1 MAVYRNIS
9 CKPIIRKVMRDLKPN
24 NADWVIDAVEWV
36 GEALEHIGAS
46 SQLVQ
51 KQCVLSIKDNKHVLP
66 EDLYYINQVAV
77 NESVSPAKGT
87 ELDTLITQI
96 VGLRNDVREYNA
108 DVETLTSSTLVTAD
122 LNQFDTQYKSNVLEL
137 RELQSRMLVLQ
148 NIYFGGGTSALQPLK
163 YGAGTFHKSMHCDE
177 CVNEFAD
184 SVDSYII
191 DGDYIKTSFASGKI
205 CLSYMAFPTDEDCY
219 PLIPDDISFKEA
231 MFWYI
236 YKQLLLGG
244 FDKPNNKIDYAFADQ
259 KWQYYCTQARNSANY
274 PDIDKYQSFMD
285 QWVRLV
291 PSINRHAVF
300 FEDLNDRETLYRG

>member
-24 NADWVIDAVEWV
+24 NADWILDAVEWV

-51 KQCVLSIKDNKHVLP
+51 KQCVLSIKDNKHLLP
-66 EDLYYINQVAV
+66 EDLYYINQIAV

-87 ELDTLITQI
+87 ELDVLVNQI

-148 NIYFGGGTSALQPLK
+148 NIYFGGGDALQPLK

-184 SVDSYII
+184 SEDSYII

-236 YKQLLLGG
+236 FKQLLLGG
-244 FDKPNNKIDYAFADQ
+244 FDKPTNKIDYAFADQ

-291 PSINRHAVF
+291 PNINRHAVF
-300 FEDLNDRETLYRG
+300 FEDLNERETLYRG

>member
-1 MAVYRNIS
+1 
-9 CKPIIRKVMRDLKPN
+9 
-24 NADWVIDAVEWV
+24 
-36 GEALEHIGAS
+36 
-46 SQLVQ
+46 
-51 KQCVLSIKDNKHVLP
+51 
-66 EDLYYINQVAV
+66 
-77 NESVSPAKGT
+77 
-87 ELDTLITQI
+87 
-96 VGLRNDVREYNA
+96 
-108 DVETLTSSTLVTAD
+108 
-122 LNQFDTQYKSNVLEL
+122 
-137 RELQSRMLVLQ
+137 MLVLQ
-148 NIYFGGGTSALQPLK
+148 NIYFGENAAALQPLK

-244 FDKPNNKIDYAFADQ
+244 FDKPTNKIDYTFADQ

>member
-36 GEALEHIGAS
+36 GEALEHIGTS

>member
-1 MAVYRNIS
+1 
-9 CKPIIRKVMRDLKPN
+9 MRDLKPN

-36 GEALEHIGAS
+36 GEALEHIGTS